1 MLFVVTLAYSYNRVL
16 FCMAFVLREIPQLIT
31 LQSAMTHAE
40 SVVAS
45 RRNGEEVAA
54 NELQDK
60 EVELNQSLE
69 ALLSAGFPPADPVV
83 AEVKTLVKSVYETR
97 IEVRPRYC
105 TSILLLDR
113 IHCRDV
119 RTHSITKR
127 QCR

>member
-1 MLFVVTLAYSYNRVL
+1 MSQLKALEST
-16 FCMAFVLREIPQLIT
+16 MAD
-31 LQSAMTHAE
+31 AE

-45 RRNGEEVAA
+45 RGNGGDVVAST
-54 NELQDK
+54 LQDK

-119 RTHSITKR
+119 RTHSLTKR